1 MLVIVSKVNYFY
13 CIFFYFPYYIHR
25 YSSATI
31 LILIYHTYLQMRV
44 IRETVSNF
52 TQILQLV
59 DECKESYVI
68 LFIKIHFMYLFPFV
82 ISLLYFDTKLN
93 FITLFPSS

>member
-25 YSSATI
+25 YPSATI

-44 IRETVSNF
+44 ICETVSNF

-59 DECKESYVI
+59 DECKESYVM
-68 LFIKIHFMYLFPFV
+68 LFIKIHLIFSFV

-93 FITLFPSS
+93 FITLFRLS